1 MSTDSIG
8 SGARDFANLAD
19 WFAAIPATVLEEEVG
34 EVYNDSEFAMT
45 AEMVFTGKTPGSFSI
60 NLRPAAG
67 EGFKDHL
74 TKLSYSAAQGAAFT
88 SSTGYM
94 RPLILNQQS
103 KMTVQGLQF
112 RTTAANS
119 RPFTSFGTLT
129 AVVKDCILD
138 GNGMSTSGG
147 GILGISTSK
156 AMNCLVVHQGDGSQ
170 PGVAFEYG
178 AVGINI
184 TAVRPSGLS
193 AAGTGFSEGGGTT
206 NVVKNCCAFNF
217 TTDFT
222 TSGWDASSDYNASD
236 STNAP
241 GSNAV
246 DSLTYA
252 DQFVSTTDDWRLK
265 TGSGLID
272 AGNTDATDA
281 PEDIVGTTRGATT
294 DGDIGAWEF
303 VPPPPG
309 VNVPTLRSRARRPED
324 DDEDERQFN
333 EVDIR
338 YWWREAL
345 VFA

>member
-19 WFAAIPATVLEEEVG
+19 WFAAIPATVLENEIG
-34 EVYNDSEFAMT
+34 EVYNDSEFTLT
-45 AEMVFTGKTPGSFSI
+45 ATQTFTGKTPGAFDI
-60 NLRPAAG
+60 DLRPAAG
-67 EGFKDHL
+67 EGFADNL
-74 TKLSYSAAQGAAFT
+74 TTLDYSAAQGAAFT
-88 SSTGYM
+88 SSTGYIT
-94 RPLILNQQS
+94 PLIDNAQA
-103 KMTVQGLQF
+103 KMRITGLQF

-119 RPFTSFGTLT
+119 WGVRVLNVATTHPLKNCIVDTNGSTTGRPGIALTS
-129 AVVKDCILD
+129 A
-138 GNGMSTSGG
+138 
-147 GILGISTSK
+147 K
-156 AMNCLVVHQGDGSQ
+156 AINCLSILRNASASYGMLL
-170 PGVAFEYG
+170 EYG
-178 AVGINI
+178 AIAINC

-193 AAGTGFSEGGGTT
+193 AAGTGFVEAGGTT

-217 TTDFT
+217 ATDFT
-222 TSGWDASSDYNASD
+222 TSGWDAASDYNASD

-303 VPPPPG
+303 VAAGGAAALTGTATATIDETAPVAG
-309 VNVPTLRSRARRPED
+309 GDTVIYTLTGETFIA
-324 DDEDERQFN
+324 
-333 EVDIR
+333 
-338 YWWREAL
+338 A
-345 VFA
+345 